1 MGALRVWR
9 WISETW
15 RPGFGAGVRR
25 RDAGFGTEARRRP
38 QPQASSKS
46 KDPVEDQPFPGLLR
60 TENLGVEELV
70 DVLKA
75 AVVDQKGRPGELTLL
90 SVLPQLS
97 QALGL
102 GHQELQIVRAP
113 GKEASGLVLLSGC
126 PQTASRLQ
134 KFFAHSRRSQRPT
147 ATYCAITDGIPEPS
161 EGTVSVALRLER
173 VDGIDLAVP
182 VASPSRK
189 DILEGVKRTF
199 SHFHVM
205 ATGCGC
211 ALVQLQPLTVFPSQL
226 QVHMALQLCPVLG
239 DHTYAARVGTVLG
252 QRFLWPATTTKP
264 QTQVLDEALLKR
276 LRLSPSQVAQMPL
289 HLHLQ
294 RLLLPGTRSRDPP
307 SELLAPVPS
316 YFSRTLQCLRLSQK

>member
-75 AVVDQKGRPGELTLL
+75 AVVDQKGPLVTLSKPQGLPVTGRPGELTLL

-211 ALVQLQPLTVFPSQL
+211 ALVQLQPLTGRGHL
-226 QVHMALQLCPVLG
+226 
-239 DHTYAARVGTVLG
+239 
-252 QRFLWPATTTKP
+252 RFIGSGNE
-264 QTQVLDEALLKR
+264 D
-276 LRLSPSQVAQMPL
+276 SPSWSGRTAGSSPIFQCFPVNCRCTWLCSSARCLGTTPM
-289 HLHLQ
+289 
-294 RLLLPGTRSRDPP
+294 LLEWALFWASAFCGQPRPPNPRHRSWMK
-307 SELLAPVPS
+307 
-316 YFSRTLQCLRLSQK
+316 LSSNASA